1 MYVCIS
7 QTDMLHSLYHL
18 QWQDRLF

>member
-7 QTDMLHSLYHL
+7 QTPFIADINSTS
-18 QWQDRLF
+18 